1 MLDFLLG
8 DSELFVQ
15 YKKYRRLSQMHPT
28 DSSLRQ
34 SYDSVLARV
43 QTSVSK
49 IQNDAKKN
57 LQLKEKRK
65 MCEQLMVHWGMFFL
79 CFPEKKAFERLHAC
93 HSNYELFLT

>member
-15 YKKYRRLSQMHPT
+15 YKKYRRLSHMHPT

-57 LQLKEKRK
+57 PQLKEKRK
-65 MCEQLMVHWGMFFL
+65 MCEQLMVHWGMYFF
-79 CFPEKKAFERLHAC
+79 
-93 HSNYELFLT
+93 